1 MSEKGVP
8 TAGTTTGGGDASRT
22 GYVRTRRRSR
32 IRVGI
37 GRTAAYG
44 LLIVGSLIELLPLLW
59 MITTSFKEPGKAYQ
73 WPPQWIPDPWILD
86 NYREAFQYLPFD
98 KFAVNT
104 AYTTTA
110 VTLLVVLTSSLAAY
124 SFARLRFP
132 GRDVIFLLY
141 LGTMMIP
148 GQVTMIPNF
157 ILMRVFGWIDTY
169 NALIIPA
176 AFSAF
181 GTFLLRQ
188 FFLTIPYEL
197 EDSAK
202 IDGASAVRT
211 YAQIVMP
218 LAKPALATLFIFTFM
233 GHWNSFLWPLI
244 VTNRLERMTLSVGLR
259 FFQGEAG
266 GESYYT
272 LLMAASVLVLIP
284 ILIVYVIGQRY
295 FIQGITLTGISGR

>member
-1 MSEKGVP
+1 MADARAAIAVTSDGLGV
-8 TAGTTTGGGDASRT
+8 GF
-22 GYVRTRRRSR
+22 RRRR
-32 IRVGI
+32 QIRRVVY
-37 GRTAAYG
+37 RTVAYVLLAA
-44 LLIVGSLIELLPLLW
+44 GSVTELLPLLW
-59 MITTSFKEPGKAYQ
+59 MISTSFKEPGKAYR
-73 WPPQWIPDPWILD
+73 WPPQWIPDPWVLD
-86 NYREAFQYLPFD
+86 NYVEAFQHLPFD
-98 KFAVNT
+98 RFAINT
-104 AYTTTA
+104 AYTTVAT
-110 VTLLVVLTSSLAAY
+110 TLLVVFTSSLAAY
-124 SFARLRFP
+124 AFARLRFP

-157 ILMRVFGWIDTY
+157 ILMRTFKWIDTY
-169 NALIIPA
+169 NALIIPS

-202 IDGASAVRT
+202 IDGASAFRI

-233 GHWNSFLWPLI
+233 GQWNSFLWPLI

-259 FFQGEAG
+259 YFQGEAG

-272 LLMAASVLVLIP
+272 LLMAASVVVLMP
-284 ILIVYVIGQRY
+284 ILLVYVIGQRY